1 VCVCVC
7 VIIVSS
13 WFWTR
18 NRIPY
23 IIKAMSSKSYKTA
36 SHDSWGMFWQPK
48 WSIQGDKKRPFWLTG
63 LIGYRGGRIEALF
76 YFACGWSKIL
86 GEMKFPKYLYNS
98 SKERKFWFLTT
109 HKKTHTQQHTITVTL
124 AISLFVFV
132 VVCFGNCQTKRVPQ
146 CVQEPSRMPHNS
158 LPTQQNIYFSC
169 LSSPHSPLSL
179 VT

>member
-1 VCVCVC
+1 MRYVLTTKVKYTGRQKETVLTD
-7 VIIVSS
+7 
-13 WFWTR
+13 W
-18 NRIPY
+18 
-23 IIKAMSSKSYKTA
+23 SYRL
-36 SHDSWGMFWQPK
+36 SRRSNWGTILFCMWLVENFGGK
-48 WSIQGDKKRPFWLTG
+48 WNP
-63 LIGYRGGRIEALF
+63 
-76 YFACGWSKIL
+76 
-86 GEMKFPKYLYNS
+86 KFPKYLCNS